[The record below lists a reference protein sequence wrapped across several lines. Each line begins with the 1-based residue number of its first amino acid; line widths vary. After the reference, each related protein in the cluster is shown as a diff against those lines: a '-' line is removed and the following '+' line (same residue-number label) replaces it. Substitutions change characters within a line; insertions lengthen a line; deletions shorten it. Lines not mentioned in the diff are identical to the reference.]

1 MNITLITAEEQ
12 KHYEDCIEIQIETE
26 SDADVKTSTGT
37 GAIFCDT
44 FLPKTTI
51 SITEKLGIAM
61 QSRIHN
67 AEQKEPAMYIL
78 VLLDAFQE
86 KKFWDEEECFARLN
100 KENMEAVRYVLYEY
114 SKAKKS
120 YILSEYSSR

>member
-12 KHYEDCIEIQIETE
+12 LHYENIRQLEVVTE
-26 SDADVKTSTGT
+26 SDSTV
-37 GAIFCDT
+37 
-44 FLPKTTI
+44 TI
-51 SITEKLGIAM
+51 GRGMNHSSVPIIPDSTVIITESLNQAA
-61 QSRIHN
+61 QERIN
-67 AEQKEPAMYIL
+67 AQEQKEPAMYIL

-86 KKFWDEEECFARLN
+86 KKFWDGEECFARVN

-114 SKAKKS
+114 SKVKSS